1 MIKVDIM
8 FEPKF
13 TYTNKIVNYI
23 AKIASAKEVISNAK
37 IIPLYDTQ
45 LKQDALIKSS
55 HYSTS
60 IEGNPLKL
68 DEVKTLIMNN
78 QKATTKAEKEVLNY
92 FNVLNHLDRYY
103 DKTITKHTILS
114 LHKDLTKDLLRD
126 QEYEGKYRDTS
137 VIIGNVHTKKINYI
151 PPDAYKV
158 PYLVDELLDWLNN
171 CTTELYPVIVA
182 GILHYELV
190 RIHPFIDGNGRTS
203 RLMATL
209 ILSINEFNIDNYF
222 TLDEYYNQ
230 DRQAYVDAL
239 KSADK
244 NQDLT
249 FWLEYFCQGVLYSI
263 EKVKK
268 EVLTLAQITSKYDNT
283 IELTPNEIS
292 VLTLLEEKKHIK
304 NKDIQNMLNISPQA
318 SYKIIKK
325 LKDKK
330 LIKNIG
336 KGRSTEYILK

>member
-1 MIKVDIM
+1 MY
-8 FEPKF
+8 EPHF
-13 TYTNKIVNYI
+13 TYTNKIVTYI
-23 AKIASAKEVISNAK
+23 AKIASAKEIISNAK

-60 IEGNPLKL
+60 IEGNPLRL
-68 DEVKTLIMNN
+68 DEVKTLIINDKKPN
-78 QKATTKAEKEVLNY
+78 TKAEQEVLNY
-92 FNVLNHLDRYY
+92 FNVLNHLDKYS
-103 DKTITKHTILS
+103 DKIITKNTILS
-114 LHKDLTKDLLRD
+114 IHGNLTKGLLRNSD
-126 QEYEGKYRDTS
+126 YEGKFRDTG

-151 PPDAYKV
+151 PPDSYKV

-171 CTTELYPVIVA
+171 CTSEMYPVIIA

-209 ILSINEFNIDNYF
+209 ILSMNKFNINNYF

-239 KSADK
+239 NSADK
-244 NQDLT
+244 KQDLT
-249 FWLEYFCQGVLYSI
+249 IWLEYFCQGVLYSI

-268 EVLTLAQITSKYDNT
+268 EVLSLAQITSKYDNT

-292 VLTLLEEKKHIK
+292 VLTLLEEKQSIQ
-304 NKDIQNMLNISPQA
+304 NKDIQNTLNISSQA
-318 SYKIIKK
+318 SYKIIKN

-330 LIKNIG
+330 LIKTIG
-336 KGRSTEYILK
+336 KGRSTRYLLR

>member
-1 MIKVDIM
+1 M
-8 FEPKF
+8 FEPRF
-13 TYTNKIVNYI
+13 TYTNKIVKYI

-78 QKATTKAEKEVLNY
+78 QKPTTKAEQEVLNY
-92 FNVLNHLDRYY
+92 FNVLNHLDRYS
-103 DKTITKHTILS
+103 DKCISKNTILS
-114 LHKDLTKDLLRD
+114 LHNDLTKNLLRNP
-126 QEYEGKYRDTS
+126 EYEGKFRDSS
-137 VIIGNVHTKKINYI
+137 VIIGNIHTKKINYI

-171 CTTELYPVIVA
+171 STSEMYPVIVA

-209 ILSINEFNIDNYF
+209 ILSINEFNIEKYF
-222 TLDEYYNQ
+222 TLDEYYNK

-239 KSADK
+239 NSADK
-244 NQDLT
+244 SQDLT
-249 FWLEYFCQGVLYSI
+249 IWLEYFCQGVVYSI
-263 EKVKK
+263 ENVKK
-268 EVLTLAQITSKYDNT
+268 EVLSLTQITSKYDNT
-283 IELTPNEIS
+283 IKLTPNEIS
-292 VLTLLEEKKHIK
+292 VLVLLEEKKHIK
-304 NKDIQNMLNISPQA
+304 NKDIQKMLKISSQA

-330 LIKNIG
+330 LIKTIG
-336 KGRSTEYILK
+336 KGRSTEYILR

>member
-1 MIKVDIM
+1 MY
-8 FEPKF
+8 EPQF
-13 TYTNKIVNYI
+13 TYTNKIVTYI
-23 AKIASAKEVISNAK
+23 AKIASAKEIISNAK

-60 IEGNPLKL
+60 IEGNPLRL
-68 DEVKTLIMNN
+68 DEVKTLIINDKKPN
-78 QKATTKAEKEVLNY
+78 TKAEQEVLNY
-92 FNVLNHLDRYY
+92 FNVLNHLDKYS
-103 DKTITKHTILS
+103 DKIITKNTILS
-114 LHKDLTKDLLRD
+114 IHGHLTKGLLRNSD
-126 QEYEGKYRDTS
+126 YEGKFRDTS

-151 PPDAYKV
+151 PPDSYKV

-171 CTTELYPVIVA
+171 CTSEMYPVIIA

-209 ILSINEFNIDNYF
+209 ILSMNKFNINNYF

-239 KSADK
+239 NSADK
-244 NQDLT
+244 KQDLT
-249 FWLEYFCQGVLYSI
+249 IWLEYFCQGVLYSI

-268 EVLTLAQITSKYDNT
+268 EVLSLAQITSKYDNT
-283 IELTPNEIS
+283 IELTPNEIF
-292 VLTLLEEKKHIK
+292 VLTLLEEKQSIQ
-304 NKDIQNMLNISPQA
+304 NKDIQNTLNISSQA
-318 SYKIIKK
+318 SYKIIKN

-330 LIKNIG
+330 LIKTIG
-336 KGRSTEYILK
+336 KGRSTRYLLR